1 MARKNGPTPDDLET
15 SSRYGSARA
24 EVDDYTLA
32 RSEFD
37 ADEVIDSVRLT
48 DPEPDQQSPFLRAS
62 KRVPA
67 RRGPLPK
74 RAANR
79 IKIAVVVLIVL
90 AIVAGCAFAL
100 RQYGLKSWRFRIDS
114 SDQIQVSG
122 NENVTRIQVLDT
134 FGGDISR
141 NVFAVPLDE
150 RKKQLEQIPWVE
162 SATLM
167 RHLPNRLAVVIKER
181 TPVAFAQVAS
191 RIALIDASGVIMEM
205 PPASVTDYSFPVI
218 VGFTDS
224 EPLSTRSARMKIY
237 TALVRDLDSN
247 GARYSQ
253 DLSEVDLSDPEN
265 AKVTVA
271 DGGVLVQLGNG
282 NYLERYKVYVAHIQ
296 EWRQQLGAVKSVDLR
311 YDGQVVVDPGTVADS
326 GGRNPQAA
334 SAASAQSNQNSAAV
348 SASPKPARKA
358 AAAKRPATRAK
369 SGRKA
374 RARRHR

>member
-1 MARKNGPTPDDLET
+1 MARKNGHTPDELET
-15 SSRYGSARA
+15 SSRYGSTRA

-37 ADEVIDSVRLT
+37 ADEVLDSARLSG
-48 DPEPDQQSPFLRAS
+48 DELDAQSPFLRAN

-67 RRGPLPK
+67 RRSPLPK

-79 IKIAVVVLIVL
+79 IKVAMLGLLGL
-90 AIVAGCAFAL
+90 AIVGGTAL
-100 RQYGLKSWRFRIDS
+100 AVRQYGLKSWRFRIES
-114 SDQIQVSG
+114 SDQIKVTGS
-122 NENVTRIQVLDT
+122 ENVPRAQILDA

-141 NVFAVPLDE
+141 NVFAVPLED

-181 TPVAFAQVAS
+181 TPVAFAQVGS
-191 RIALIDASGVIMEM
+191 RIALVDASSVLMEM
-205 PPASVTDYSFPVI
+205 STTGAKPYSFPVI

-224 EPLSTRSARMKIY
+224 EPLSTRAARMKIY
-237 TALVRDLDSN
+237 TALVNDLDSG

-271 DGGVLVQLGNG
+271 DGGVLVQLGSG
-282 NYLERYKVYVAHIQ
+282 NYLDRYKVYVAHVQ
-296 EWRQQLGAVKSVDLR
+296 EWRQQFGTLKSVDLR
-311 YDGQVVVDPGTVADS
+311 YEGQVVVDPGTIAENPA
-326 GGRNPQAA
+326 GGSQASNA
-334 SAASAQSNQNSAAV
+334 SPGAPRANSSAASAPST
-348 SASPKPARKA
+348 PAKKA
-358 AAAKRPATRAK
+358 AAAKRPASRAK
-369 SGRKA
+369 AIRKA
-374 RARRHR
+374 RVRKRR